1 MSKAKFITFEGI
13 ECAGKSTQ
21 VKFLADYLLRKNIQI
36 HCTREPGGTV
46 LGDQLR
52 QLLASHAYQVD
63 AVSELLMMFAS
74 RSAHVSEVIRPMLE
88 SGTWVLC
95 DRFVDAS
102 YAYQGAGRQV
112 SKQTIASLEL
122 LTCQDVKP
130 DITFLLDLPISQ
142 MLERMQERSIGPDRI
157 ELESQAFF
165 EQVRVAYLQRASDEP
180 DRFVVLD
187 AALEVAQVSQTIIEH
202 LQERCDV

>member
-21 VKFLADYLLRKNIQI
+21 VKFLADYLLKKNIQI

-74 RSAHVSEVIRPMLE
+74 RSAHVSEVIRPMLQ

-130 DITFLLDLPISQ
+130 DVTFLLDLPISQ
-142 MLERMQERSIGPDRI
+142 MVERMQERSTGPDRI

-165 EQVRVAYLQRASDEP
+165 EQVRGAYLQRASDEP

-187 AALEVAQVSQTIIEH
+187 AGLEVAQVSQTIIGH

>member
-21 VKFLADYLLRKNIQI
+21 VKFLADYLLQKNIQI

-74 RSAHVSEVIRPMLE
+74 RSAHVSEVIRPMLQ

-112 SKQTIASLEL
+112 SQQTIASLEL

-142 MLERMQERSIGPDRI
+142 MLERMQERSTGPDRI

-165 EQVRVAYLQRASDEP
+165 EQVRAAYLQRASDEP

-187 AALEVAQVSQTIIEH
+187 AGLEVDQVSQTIIEY

>member
-1 MSKAKFITFEGI
+1 MSRAKFITFEGI

-21 VKFLADYLLRKNIQI
+21 VKFLADYLLQQNIQI

-74 RSAHVSEVIRPMLE
+74 RSTHVSEVIRPMLQA
-88 SGTWVLC
+88 GTWVLC

-112 SKQTIASLEL
+112 SQQTIASLEL
-122 LTCQDVKP
+122 LTCQDIKP

-142 MLERMQERSIGPDRI
+142 MLERMQERSTGPDRI

-165 EQVRVAYLQRASDEP
+165 EQVRAAYLQRASDEP

-187 AALEVAQVSQTIIEH
+187 AALEVAQLSQTIIEH
-202 LQERCDV
+202 LQERYDV